1 MAAFATGVPPD
12 IYGFHSY
19 TWNSAILSDTQ
30 ALQYQVQF
38 PRLSRGLSHL
48 TYKAAYARFTPSDS
62 D

>member
-30 ALQYQVQF
+30 AMQYQVQF
-38 PRLSRGLSHL
+38 PG
-48 TYKAAYARFTPSDS
+48 
-62 D
+62 